1 MGTMR
6 RHQQQ
11 RTYHLLIIVTI
22 AQVCGSEAFVRDQN
36 LQARQRGPLSSFSAE
51 AASLSPSSSA
61 LFLNLKSDKI
71 FSESVYETIQNGQ
84 IAIIPDFLDASFLA
98 PLKRDAAYLHAHR
111 HFSTDALASYGTDG
125 RFDPSRDRA
134 VLKLA
139 QWKNDALGDAAARHQ
154 LAAVMRDVRTDLATH
169 LNRPRLLEGA
179 SVSQFGPGSTEISF
193 TRFGPGAFLKR
204 HVDEHH
210 EELKGAAG
218 WSTPTRRSL
227 SWLVYLNEHWNSD
240 RSGGMLRCYER
251 AAGPPSHAVGARSNG
266 DLQIG
271 WLRAAPPLDPV
282 ERPVFL
288 DAQYYNNNNE
298 NTSSGSGT
306 CALYVDDPT
315 SSQGIQ
321 YISKAFHAHPTLYVA
336 GSEFLVQQLWM
347 SDRRDLAQRFHL
359 IEPPKSRVTDW
370 LASRTKK
377 NNSMAE
383 DERVVDVPPLAGT
396 LVVFDSVSL
405 PHEVLPTVDRERW
418 AASGWMHEDQQ
429 RVETHPE
436 FTRSNIVV

>member
-1 MGTMR
+1 M
-6 RHQQQ
+6 
-11 RTYHLLIIVTI
+11 
-22 AQVCGSEAFVRDQN
+22 
-36 LQARQRGPLSSFSAE
+36 
-51 AASLSPSSSA
+51 
-61 LFLNLKSDKI
+61 
-71 FSESVYETIQNGQ
+71 YETIQNGQ
-84 IAIIPDFLDASFLA
+84 IAVIPDFLDASFLA
-98 PLKRDAAYLHAHR
+98 PLKRDAAFLHASQ

-125 RFDPSRDRA
+125 RFDPTRDRA

-139 QWKNDALGDAAARHQ
+139 QWKNDQLGDAAARHQ
-154 LAAVMRDVRTDLATH
+154 LAAVMRDVRADLATH

-227 SWLVYLNEHWNSD
+227 SWLVYFNDNWNPD

-251 AAGPPSHAVGARSNG
+251 AAGPPSHTVGARSNG

-271 WLRAAPPLDPV
+271 WLRAAPPLDPL

-288 DAQYYNNNNE
+288 DAQYRAGFDPDG
-298 NTSSGSGT
+298 SSSTGT
-306 CALYVDDPT
+306 CALYVDDPNST
-315 SSQGIQ
+315 QGIQ
-321 YISKAFHAHPTLYVA
+321 YVSKAFHPHPTLYVA

-347 SDRRDLAQRFHL
+347 SDRRDLARRFHL
-359 IEPPKSRVTDW
+359 IEPPKSLVTDW
-370 LASRTKK
+370 LASRNKK
-377 NNSMAE
+377 NNIVAE
-383 DERVVDVPPLAGT
+383 DERAVDVPPLAGT

-436 FTRSNIVV
+436 YRRSNIPA